1 MADIIP
7 SRELNLLYI
16 ILDSVFLL
24 IYLVFLLAKRKRM
37 TVLVGALAAILY
49 FVVDYV
55 FFYKVTGSRT
65 VSINGENA
73 TETQYFFYL
82 LWHEVSSGFTNFTL
96 LWLLLSKDKDIKI
109 WVILVVGWW
118 LLLPA
123 IAELGGDRNIACA
136 RTTTSY
142 HAPMAI
148 IMAIGY
154 LFLIIYNLFVAK
166 NKAEQINIIRL
177 FLIGFFVQFAWEG
190 AFLLYGIRPWNENSI
205 PTLLIDSLIET
216 NLGMP
221 YLYFIHKF
229 VTSKRHEDFSRVALI
244 NEA

>member
-1 MADIIP
+1 MEITP

-16 ILDSVFLL
+16 VLDSVFLL
-24 IYLVFLLAKRKRM
+24 IYLTFLLLKKKRM
-37 TVLVGALAAILY
+37 TVIVGGVAAILY

-65 VSINGENA
+65 VLINGQNA
-73 TETQYFFYL
+73 SESQYFFYL

-96 LWLLLSKDKDIKI
+96 LWLLLSKDKDLKL
-109 WVILVVGWW
+109 WLILVVGWW
-118 LLLPA
+118 FLLPA
-123 IAELGGDRNIACA
+123 IAEAGGTRNIACA

-166 NKAEQINIIRL
+166 SKSEQINIIRL

-190 AFLLYGIRPWNENSI
+190 AFLLYGIRPWNESSI

-221 YLYFIHKF
+221 YLYFIHRF
-229 VTSKRHEDFSRVALI
+229 VTSKRREDLSLVVRP

>member
-1 MADIIP
+1 MNITP

-16 ILDSVFLL
+16 ILDSVFLVV
-24 IYLVFLLAKRKRM
+24 YFAFLLLKKKRM
-37 TVLVGALAAILY
+37 TIIVGSLAAILY
-49 FVVDYV
+49 FIVDYV

-65 VSINGENA
+65 VTINGNNA

-96 LWLLLSKDKDIKI
+96 LWLILSKDKDLKI
-109 WVILVVGWW
+109 WLIMVVGWW
-118 LLLPA
+118 LLVPA
-123 IAELGGDRNIACA
+123 IAELGGARNIACA

-154 LFLIIYNLFVAK
+154 LFLIIYNLFIVK
-166 NKAEQINIIRL
+166 KKSEQINIIRL

-190 AFLLYGIRPWNENSI
+190 AFLLYGIRPWNENSF
-205 PTLLIDSLIET
+205 PTLIIDSLIET

-229 VTSKRHEDFSRVALI
+229 VTSKRHEDLSLVLKTY
-244 NEA
+244 EA

>member
-1 MADIIP
+1 MIITP
-7 SRELNLLYI
+7 SRQLNLLYI

-24 IYLVFLLAKRKRM
+24 VLITFLLLKKRRL
-37 TVLVGALAAILY
+37 TVIVGGLAAILY

-65 VSINGENA
+65 VLINGENA
-73 TETQYFFYL
+73 SELQYFFYL
-82 LWHEVSSGFTNFTL
+82 LWHEFSSGFTNFAL
-96 LWLLLSKDKDIKI
+96 LWLILSKDEDLKVWAIM
-109 WVILVVGWW
+109 ILGWW

-123 IAELGGDRNIACA
+123 ISELGGERNIACA

-154 LFLIIYNLFVAK
+154 LYLIIHNLFIAK
-166 NKAEQINIIRL
+166 KKEDKINILRL

-190 AFLLYGIRPWNENSI
+190 AFLLYGIRPWNEYSI

-229 VTSKRHEDFSRVALI
+229 VARRKREDLSSISRNCQA
-244 NEA
+244 